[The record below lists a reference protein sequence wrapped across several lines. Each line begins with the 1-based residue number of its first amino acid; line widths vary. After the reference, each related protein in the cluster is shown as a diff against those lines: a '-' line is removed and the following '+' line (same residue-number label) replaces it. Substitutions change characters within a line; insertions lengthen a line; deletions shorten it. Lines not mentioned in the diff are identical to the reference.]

1 MRRRNW
7 RVILTGFVLIV
18 FTIGFYFFMLTVA
31 SQSTDPVALMQ
42 TVGAVSGVVIGISVA
57 MIIIGLIGKKVQ
69 PKRKRQMSKQRRP
82 RKELEDRKQTA
93 QTVKK
98 RLVLLISI
106 LSAILLVTIFRVG
119 EVLWPL
125 WMVEH
130 RSRIVAIILFAVL
143 FLILLSP
150 IIIEFS
156 KNPRALSGPGKNP
169 YIDP

>member
-1 MRRRNW
+1 
-7 RVILTGFVLIV
+7 
-18 FTIGFYFFMLTVA
+18 
-31 SQSTDPVALMQ
+31 
-42 TVGAVSGVVIGISVA
+42 
-57 MIIIGLIGKKVQ
+57 
-69 PKRKRQMSKQRRP
+69 MSKQRRP

-106 LSAILLVTIFRVG
+106 LSAILLVTIFGVG

>member
-1 MRRRNW
+1 
-7 RVILTGFVLIV
+7 
-18 FTIGFYFFMLTVA
+18 
-31 SQSTDPVALMQ
+31 
-42 TVGAVSGVVIGISVA
+42 
-57 MIIIGLIGKKVQ
+57 
-69 PKRKRQMSKQRRP
+69 MSKIPRRS
-82 RKELEDRKQTA
+82 KELKSNKQIA
-93 QTVKK
+93 RTVKQG
-98 RLVLLISI
+98 LVLLISI

>member
-1 MRRRNW
+1 
-7 RVILTGFVLIV
+7 
-18 FTIGFYFFMLTVA
+18 
-31 SQSTDPVALMQ
+31 
-42 TVGAVSGVVIGISVA
+42 
-57 MIIIGLIGKKVQ
+57 
-69 PKRKRQMSKQRRP
+69 MSKQRRP

-93 QTVKK
+93 QAVKQ
-98 RLVLLISI
+98 RLVILISS
-106 LSAILLVTIFRVG
+106 LNVILLVMIFRVG
-119 EVLWPL
+119 EALWPV

-130 RSRIVAIILFAVL
+130 RTRIVAIMLLAII

>member
-1 MRRRNW
+1 
-7 RVILTGFVLIV
+7 
-18 FTIGFYFFMLTVA
+18 
-31 SQSTDPVALMQ
+31 
-42 TVGAVSGVVIGISVA
+42 
-57 MIIIGLIGKKVQ
+57 
-69 PKRKRQMSKQRRP
+69 MSKQRRP